1 MNRLQEILINM
12 KRNTTYTLINTLG
25 SDTHVN
31 ILSSRKSIICVSAC
45 TGRSFVYRSFYSALL
60 TFFLFLTL
68 FKEKLCVLACVSK
81 LLAWTVITCVEK
93 MLSFGCVCSMVMGL
107 LKHVSHS
114 LQNILPFN
122 Q

>member
-1 MNRLQEILINM
+1 MCFGLHRQVVCLSKFLQ
-12 KRNTTYTLINTLG
+12 
-25 SDTHVN
+25 
-31 ILSSRKSIICVSAC
+31 C
-45 TGRSFVYRSFYSALL
+45 TAHI
-60 TFFLFLTL
+60 FLFLTL

-107 LKHVSHS
+107 LKRVSYS